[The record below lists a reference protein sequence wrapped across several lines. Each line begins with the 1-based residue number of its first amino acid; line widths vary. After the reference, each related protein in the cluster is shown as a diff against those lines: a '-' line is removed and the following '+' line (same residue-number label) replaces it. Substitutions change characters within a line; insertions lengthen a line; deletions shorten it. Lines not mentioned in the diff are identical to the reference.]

1 MKHFEYTITDP
12 IGIHARPAGLLAKAA
27 KAMNSEVTVEKPG
40 TGSVSASRLMA
51 LLSMGIKRGDTVNI
65 TVDGGDE
72 DANFQLM
79 KQFFEK
85 NL

>member
-1 MKHFEYTITDP
+1 MKRFEYTITDP

-27 KAMNSEVTVEKPG
+27 KALNSVVTVGKPG
-40 TGSVSASRLMA
+40 TEPVSASRLMA
-51 LLSMGIKRGDTVNI
+51 LMSMGIKRGDTVTI

-79 KQFFEK
+79 KQFFEE